1 MLSIECLLVWQEKY
15 IDFCIE
21 KEFNILKAYSKT
33 MLQSILKLA
42 FNVVV
47 VLGCTYLF
55 PFVEVSDV
63 RSAILFVLVIGLLN
77 IFIKPLLTILTIP
90 ITVFTLGF
98 FLLVINTLM
107 VMLADYLIDGF
118 YIQGFWYS
126 FLFSLIFSLSNA
138 LFETVFAKKKRVS

>member
-1 MLSIECLLVWQEKY
+1 
-15 IDFCIE
+15 
-21 KEFNILKAYSKT
+21 
-33 MLQSILKLA
+33 MLQLLLKLV
-42 FNVVV
+42 FNVIV

-55 PFVEVSDV
+55 PFVEVSDI

-90 ITVFTLGF
+90 LTIFTLGF

-118 YIQGFWYS
+118 YIQGFWFS
-126 FLFSLIFSLSNA
+126 FLFSLIFSLSNT
-138 LFETVFAKKKRVS
+138 LFETIFSSKKS